1 MSKINN
7 EYRIVSSSVASIY
20 DKPTFDSELITQA
33 LIWEQ
38 LIICDKK
45 DNWYKIKQRD
55 GYSGWIHSFYTI
67 NSALYDN
74 TTNLQDPNNWY
85 WVKSKFL
92 SLSFL

>member
-45 DNWYKIKQRD
+45 KISSMLKELD
-55 GYSGWIHSFYTI
+55 SSAPTI
-67 NSALYDN
+67 ETDEARINDRLIRALVHGSSMVEKDYRRLN
-74 TTNLQDPNNWY
+74 
-85 WVKSKFL
+85 
-92 SLSFL
+92 